1 MPSLNNALFKRLII
15 KFVDELSQNDFECV
29 RKKVQFGYI
38 DGANYRFR
46 VAAWERF
53 EREEERIMPY
63 DKNGYWR
70 DEFEV
75 LVQKFV
81 DELDDFEFSH
91 FHEVIKKDTWGFL
104 RVGTWISNATNNRTA
119 REEEN

>member
-1 MPSLNNALFKRLII
+1 
-15 KFVDELSQNDFECV
+15 
-29 RKKVQFGYI
+29 
-38 DGANYRFR
+38 
-46 VAAWERF
+46 
-53 EREEERIMPY
+53 MPY

-75 LVQKFV
+75 IIQKFV

-91 FHEVIKKDTWGFL
+91 FYEVIKHDTWGFL
-104 RVGTWISNATNNRTA
+104 RIGTWISTATYNRIA